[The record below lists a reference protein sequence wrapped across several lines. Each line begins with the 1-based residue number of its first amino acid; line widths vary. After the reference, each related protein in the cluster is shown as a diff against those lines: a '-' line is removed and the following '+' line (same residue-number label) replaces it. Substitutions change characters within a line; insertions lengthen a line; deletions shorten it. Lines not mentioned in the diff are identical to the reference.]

1 MINKENLYI
10 KVKHNI
16 DRYLN
21 LEILNQKVR
30 CPFAINIVEREFIS
44 LMSQSGID
52 KEKIEKVHSL
62 YSNNKSKYG
71 WYRGKGTPEQIEKAF
86 LSICKLQNFN
96 VTNSSPE
103 GIRATMKNYGLGI
116 DCSGF
121 IYNILLPAF
130 EDLDMKDS
138 FIKSLEWGDKD
149 KTGASRASVDVFSGR
164 ASTVISDLN
173 FLNNLDLVLMKNKE
187 GSYIHMG
194 MILKNRSN
202 LQIVQSTLTV
212 LPNGVR
218 IDRIVLE
225 DNKPKFKIKRVIG
238 EDWNTLYENGQIEF
252 RRLKILEEIN

>member
-1 MINKENLYI
+1 MINKESLYF

-21 LEILNQKVR
+21 LEILNKKVR

-71 WYRGKGTPEQIEKAF
+71 WYRGKGTPEQIEEAF

-96 VTNSSPE
+96 ITNSSPE
-103 GIRATMKNYGLGI
+103 GIRATMRNYGLGI

-121 IYNILLPAF
+121 IYNVLLPAF
-130 EDLDMKDS
+130 EDLGMKDS

-187 GSYIHMG
+187 GSNNHMAI
-194 MILKNRSN
+194 ILKDKEM
-202 LQIVQSTLTV
+202 LKVVQSSLTME
-212 LPNGVR
+212 PNGVR
-218 IDRIVLE
+218 VDRMKLKNSIPRFE
-225 DNKPKFKIKRVIG
+225 FQPNIG
-238 EDWNTLYENGQIEF
+238 EDWNTLYANGQIEF